1 MDAKTSSW
9 IFEEEMYIY
18 IGSKYLPTNY
28 ELQRGKYCVF
38 EKSREYHFSLMCH
51 QNATHLTKD
60 SHMPPKVPR
69 WA

>member
-1 MDAKTSSW
+1 
-9 IFEEEMYIY
+9 MYIY